1 MVAGDDVRLEGFM
14 HSIQDTVVVGEA
26 PPVPDFYKTF
36 YQMDDLMLNQLSPDG
51 AILVGADA
59 SDILNN
65 PQAPSTQIT
74 MEKVRLPILTDAE
87 NQTFEDE
94 MMMQWAETRSPTIGS
109 LAVSHMVSKWHPVTI
124 SSKYAPEDDTK
135 GIMRCNIAISGEN
148 ADKIYTDLSPYG
160 ELFTDASTHEQVG
173 VVSDR
178 RVMRIGLNTTLV
190 SHAVRTRHFQVQ
202 P

>member
-1 MVAGDDVRLEGFM
+1 
-14 HSIQDTVVVGEA
+14 
-26 PPVPDFYKTF
+26 
-36 YQMDDLMLNQLSPDG
+36 
-51 AILVGADA
+51 
-59 SDILNN
+59 
-65 PQAPSTQIT
+65 
-74 MEKVRLPILTDAE
+74 
-87 NQTFEDE
+87 
-94 MMMQWAETRSPTIGS
+94 
-109 LAVSHMVSKWHPVTI
+109 
-124 SSKYAPEDDTK
+124 
-135 GIMRCNIAISGEN
+135 MRCNIAISGEN